1 MQIVAKKM
9 KSAEDF
15 MHHLYIHMND
25 VEHFVIYSGLTLK
38 EFMVSV
44 EPVKNVLLLK
54 HAYDNGSFNM
64 HTQFDFVTNDD
75 MRDFLKKESDL
86 KKDLCWVD
94 FTTEKNINTLTP
106 LEQAELLYLSHKREP
121 LASPFFSKLQNRY
134 AYYSSVTDK
143 MTKVYYRFIGDSE
156 ILVSNL
162 FNRMIRDKEGV
173 GSFWRRKSKNNSPT
187 IDPST
192 LRQYRP
198 FVKEGALLSLYKL
211 DKPNSHYGIEIR
223 LLSDYDYPDEVW
235 DDLDEILKQ
244 GYDELI
250 QIS

>member
-1 MQIVAKKM
+1 
-9 KSAEDF
+9 
-15 MHHLYIHMND
+15 
-25 VEHFVIYSGLTLK
+25 
-38 EFMVSV
+38 
-44 EPVKNVLLLK
+44 
-54 HAYDNGSFNM
+54 
-64 HTQFDFVTNDD
+64 
-75 MRDFLKKESDL
+75 
-86 KKDLCWVD
+86 
-94 FTTEKNINTLTP
+94 
-106 LEQAELLYLSHKREP
+106 
-121 LASPFFSKLQNRY
+121 
-134 AYYSSVTDK
+134 